1 MRCRDPAVSV
11 AVRAYSHMKMV
22 TYFGQIFW
30 GLLVVILDF
39 HFNRVDILPDFIGY
53 VLIGIGCRGL
63 VFASRYFST
72 ASVMSWVL
80 LALNLL
86 ELAFRGDEALVFR
99 WASLVFDC
107 AMMWFLLGGVMELAT
122 ARQRM
127 DLSES
132 ASKRRIAYVVLRS
145 LLTLTGLVAE
155 GSRGAVTVIA
165 VSGLVCMLLL
175 LFLILHLIHRAK
187 SELTH
192 DRAVS

>member
-1 MRCRDPAVSV
+1 
-11 AVRAYSHMKMV
+11 MKMV

-39 HFNRVDILPDFIGY
+39 HFNRVDILPDFVGY
-53 VLIGIGCRGL
+53 VLIAIGCRGL
-63 VFASRYFST
+63 VFASRHFST

-80 LALNLL
+80 LTLNLL
-86 ELAFRGDEALVFR
+86 EFAFRGDEGQVFQ
-99 WASLVFDC
+99 WASLVFDS

-122 ARQRM
+122 AHQRM

-132 ASKRRIAYVVLRS
+132 ASKRRIAYVVLRG

-155 GSRGAVTVIA
+155 GSRGVATVIA
-165 VSGLVCMLLL
+165 VAGLVCMLSL